1 MVKHFTRADLIA
13 AIQQAVLGGP
23 YTCSTLGHGRAG
35 NLLEE
40 VLGIDGGNYDVADA
54 VGFELKTTL
63 SPNTPTTLF
72 HKDPKPRGK
81 RGTPGAVAILL
92 DRFGWQGTYGEDEA
106 PIKSFRATMWG
117 KWTSRHTKEELLIS
131 ANEDKVSITHNGK
144 EYAYWDSND
153 LVGAASAKL
162 RNMMFVEAK
171 ENQDKTISF
180 VNAYLFEDF
189 QPFRFLKAIESG
201 HVAIDF
207 DARTNPNKA
216 AIRNHGTKFR
226 IRERDFMMI
235 YAKIMPIEKLLSK

>member
-1 MVKHFTRADLIA
+1 MVRHFTRAQLIA
-13 AIQQAVLGGP
+13 AIQEAIAGGP
-23 YTCSTLGHGRAG
+23 YTCNTRGHGRAG

-40 VLGIDGGNYDVADA
+40 VLGLDGGNHDVADA

-81 RGTPGAVAILL
+81 KGTLGAVAILL
-92 DRFGWQGTYGEDEA
+92 ERFGWPSTYGEDGA
-106 PIKSFRATMWG
+106 IVKSFRATMWG
-117 KWTSRHTKEELLIS
+117 KWTSQHTKEELVIS
-131 ANEDKVSITHNGK
+131 ANEDKVSITHEGT

-171 ENQDKTISF
+171 ENRDGTINF

-207 DARTNPNKA
+207 DARTNPHKTS
-216 AIRNHGTKFR
+216 IRNHGTKFR

-235 YAKIMPIEKLLSK
+235 YGRTMPIEKLL